1 MSSGQPSARP
11 ITDDE
16 AEAATL
22 GACLLAT
29 SQIEPLTVEV
39 GLRAEHFYRFAHATV
54 WTAMTALTDD
64 AQPVDVLTV
73 ARRCEATSDQAPGDD
88 WSRFIDQL
96 TGNVPSAGNAAAY
109 ARRVLEVWR
118 WEQSRRSH
126 LEALAAVDA
135 RDRGALDAA
144 EQAATRLLADGG
156 GEHLTDP
163 KAGAAHMI
171 GWLEEKPER
180 GLPLPWPQLERAP
193 VRLRPGHM
201 TVLGGWTSSGKS
213 AMASTLAAH
222 VGRNGHHVVIWDN
235 ELTREER
242 WARHVTSQTGVN
254 YNSIVDRD
262 VRPQDVGRVVEALRC
277 LPFGVVDAHGW
288 SAQEIA
294 RHVRQVK
301 PALAIVDH
309 FHALPGVS
317 RTDEA
322 DAAVQVLVAAAGQ
335 AKCHVLLVA
344 QLNQA
349 RNDKVGRPPPVLRDL
364 RGTGNLSAL
373 PSNVIFV
380 HREEEELRGDDDR
393 PLGRAHMLESG
404 HIDVAKQRGGAPVT
418 VAAVFDDHRLRWLE
432 EVPA

>member
-1 MSSGQPSARP
+1 VSATAAP
-11 ITDDE
+11 ITDYE

-29 SQIEPLTVEV
+29 SQIEPLGVEV
-39 GLRAEHFYRFAHATV
+39 GLRAEHFHRIAHATV
-54 WTAMTALTDD
+54 WAAMAALSDD
-64 AQPVDVLTV
+64 GQPVDVLTV
-73 ARRCEATSDQAPGDD
+73 ARRCEATGDQAPDDD
-88 WSRFIDQL
+88 WARFVDRL

-126 LEALAAVDA
+126 LEALAAIDA

-144 EQAATRLLADGG
+144 ELAATRLLADGG
-156 GEHLTDP
+156 SDHLTDP
-163 KAGAAHMI
+163 RAGAAHML
-171 GWLEEKPER
+171 GWLEEEPER

-193 VRLRPGHM
+193 VRLRPGHL
-201 TVLGGWTSSGKS
+201 TVLGGWTSTGKS
-213 AMASTLAAH
+213 AAASTLGAH
-222 VGRNGHHVVIWDN
+222 VGHKGHHVVIWDN

-242 WARHVTSQTGVN
+242 WARAITSQTGVG

-262 VRPQDVGRVVEALRC
+262 VQPRDVPRVVEALRT

-288 SAQEIA
+288 SAMEIA
-294 RHVRQVK
+294 RHIRQIR

-322 DAAVQVLVAAAGQ
+322 DAAVQALVAAAGQ
-335 AKCHVLLVA
+335 AHCHILLVA

-349 RNDKVGRPPPVLRDL
+349 RNDKVGRPAPVLRDL
-364 RGTGNLSAL
+364 RGTGNLASL

-380 HREEEELRGDDDR
+380 HREEEEVRGDDDR
-393 PLGRAHMLESG
+393 PLGRAQMLETG
-404 HIDVAKQRGGAPVT
+404 HIDVAKQRGGPPMT
-418 VAAVFDDHRLRWLE
+418 VAARFDEYRLRWLE
-432 EVPA
+432 ETPA

>member
-1 MSSGQPSARP
+1 VTPASATP
-11 ITDDE
+11 IADHE

-39 GLRAEHFYRFAHATV
+39 GLRAEHFHRPAHRTV
-54 WTAMTALTDD
+54 WAAMAALTDD
-64 AQPVDVLTV
+64 AQAVDVLTV
-73 ARRCEATSDQAPGDD
+73 ARRCEATSDQAPGDG
-88 WSRFIDQL
+88 WPRFVDKL
-96 TGNVPSAGNAAAY
+96 TGDVPSAGNAAAY

-156 GEHLTDP
+156 SEHLTDP

-193 VRLRPGHM
+193 VRLRPGHL

-213 AMASTLAAH
+213 AMASSLAAH
-222 VGRNGHHVVIWDN
+222 VGHKGGHVVIWDN

-242 WARHVTSQTGVN
+242 WARHVTSQTGVS

-262 VRPQDVGRVVEALRC
+262 VTPRDVPRVVEALRN

-309 FHALPGVS
+309 YHAMPGVS

-322 DAAVQVLVAAAGQ
+322 DAAVQALVAAAGQ
-335 AKCHVLLVA
+335 AMCHVLLVC

-349 RNDKVGRPPPVLRDL
+349 RNDKVGRPAPVLRDL

-380 HREEEELRGDDDR
+380 HREEEEVRDDADR
-393 PLGRAHMLESG
+393 SLGRARMLEAG
-404 HIDVAKQRGGAPVT
+404 HIDVAKQRGGPPAV
-418 VAAVFDDHRLRWLE
+418 VAARFDEWRLRWLE
-432 EVPA
+432 EATA